1 MNNYY
6 AFKYNLSQEK
16 WVELVRG
23 GVISTDVSN
32 KGQML
37 AAYFM
42 LRKQGESKRT
52 AILEVSDVFN
62 ISIQYV
68 YRVVRSED
76 L

>member
-1 MNNYY
+1 MTNYY
-6 AFKYNLSQEK
+6 AFKYNLSHEK

-68 YRVVRSED
+68 YRVIRSEA

>member
-1 MNNYY
+1 MTNYY

-32 KGQML
+32 KGQVL

-68 YRVVRSED
+68 YRVVRSEA

>member
-1 MNNYY
+1 MTNYY

-68 YRVVRSED
+68 YRVVRSEA

>member
-1 MNNYY
+1 MTNYY
-6 AFKYNLSQEK
+6 AIKYNLSQEK
-16 WVELVRG
+16 WVDLVRG

-37 AAYFM
+37 AAYLM

-68 YRVVRSED
+68 YRVVRSEA

>member
-1 MNNYY
+1 MTNYY

-16 WVELVRG
+16 WVELVRS

-68 YRVVRSED
+68 YRVIRSEA

>member
-1 MNNYY
+1 MTNYY

>member
-1 MNNYY
+1 MTNYY

-52 AILEVSDVFN
+52 AILEVSDVFD

-68 YRVVRSED
+68 YRVVKSEG